1 MNDNLRWLYVK
12 NNEILNVQD
21 LCSSL
26 VSVQSCLLELIIID
40 NNIGNEGCDL
50 LMETLKDNKII
61 NRLGLNKINIT
72 DKAASKIAEL
82 VSSNQSLSML
92 LIEGNKLTFSGVK
105 LILDALP
112 RNDKIKE
119 FVFAGNPVG
128 NDIWLEKAQINIFSR
143 FNSFF

>member
-1 MNDNLRWLYVK
+1 M
-12 NNEILNVQD
+12 
-21 LCSSL
+21 
-26 VSVQSCLLELIIID
+26 QSCLLELIIID

-61 NRLGLNKINIT
+61 NRLGLNKININ
-72 DKAASKIAEL
+72 DKAATKIAEL
-82 VSSNQSLSML
+82 VNSNQSLTML

-105 LILDALP
+105 LILDAMP

-128 NDIWLEKAQINIFSR
+128 NEIW
-143 FNSFF
+143 